1 MTTEE
6 NGSRDSEPTS
16 TRPGKQRDNSNS
28 SNNNILFDIRDAITL
43 RAFLLVVA
51 TLGLGLGFVVSY
63 VGALH
68 NPRLQNL
75 PVTIVSDNPQVTN
88 QLISRFESS
97 VPRGTIVPSAGTSA
111 ATATE
116 LVKNRKTGAA
126 FVYDLSGTQD
136 TLIVASAAGSAQ
148 SRAMQTLFTSID
160 QQEGRTIKVE
170 DVVPSAAADANGL
183 APFYLVVGWCVTG
196 YLISSILGISAGA
209 RPETTT
215 RAVVRLAAIAL
226 AGFAASLFGTWIVGQ
241 HILGALGGA
250 FWPMVATGTLLI
262 LGVGAVTMA
271 MQTAFGVIG
280 IGLAVL
286 LVVVLGNPS
295 AGGAVPR
302 SMLPTFWRAIGAFL
316 PPGAGTDSVRSIA
329 YFGGAETGYPLLIMA
344 AYALL
349 GVVLSLL
356 LCALKP
362 PSPRTQAQAQK

>member
-6 NGSRDSEPTS
+6 NG
-16 TRPGKQRDNSNS
+16 KQGGAIWS
-28 SNNNILFDIRDAITL
+28 DIRDAISL

-75 PVTIVSDNPQVTN
+75 PVTIVSDSPQVTH
-88 QLISRFESS
+88 QLIARLESS
-97 VPRGTIVPSAGTSA
+97 LPSGLIVPSAGTSV
-111 ATATE
+111 ATATQQ
-116 LVKNRKTGAA
+116 VKDRKTGAA
-126 FVYDLSGTQD
+126 LVYDQSGTQD

-148 SRAMQTLFTSID
+148 SRAVQTLFTSVE
-160 QQEGRTIKVE
+160 QQQSRTLKVD
-170 DVVPSAAADANGL
+170 DVVPAAAQDANGL

-215 RAVVRLAAIAL
+215 RAVVRLTAIAL
-226 AGFAASLFGTWIVGQ
+226 AGFVAALFGTWIVGQ

-262 LGVGAVTMA
+262 LGVGAITMA
-271 MQTAFGVIG
+271 MQIAFGVIG

-295 AGGAVPR
+295 AGGAIPR
-302 SMLPTFWRAIGAFL
+302 SMLPTFWRSIGAFL

-329 YFGGAETGYPLLIMA
+329 YFAGAQTGYPLLIMGG
-344 AYALL
+344 YALL
-349 GVVLSLL
+349 GIALSLL
-356 LCALKP
+356 LCALRPPTPKP
-362 PSPRTQAQAQK
+362 TPIPQTP

>member
-1 MTTEE
+1 MTTEQNSIR
-6 NGSRDSEPTS
+6 NGKRAGNGIWS
-16 TRPGKQRDNSNS
+16 
-28 SNNNILFDIRDAITL
+28 DIRDAITL

-75 PVTIVSDNPQVTN
+75 PVTIVSDNPQVTA
-88 QLISRFESS
+88 QLITRFESS
-97 VPRGTIVPSAGTSA
+97 APPGSLVPSPGTSA
-111 ATATE
+111 AAATE
-116 LVKNRKTGAA
+116 QVKTRKTGAA
-126 FVYDLSGTQD
+126 FIYNLSGTQD
-136 TLIVASAAGSAQ
+136 TLVVASAAASAQ
-148 SRAMQTLFTSID
+148 SRAVQTLFTSVD
-160 QQEGRTIKVE
+160 QREGRTLKVD
-170 DVVPSAAADANGL
+170 DVVPTAAADANGL

-226 AGFAASLFGTWIVGQ
+226 SGFAASLVSTWIIGN
-241 HILGALGGA
+241 HILGALNGA

-262 LGVGAVTMA
+262 LGVGAITMA
-271 MQTAFGVIG
+271 MQITFGVIG

-302 SMLPTFWRAIGAFL
+302 SMLPPFWRAIGAFL

-349 GVVLSLL
+349 GITLSLL
-356 LCALKP
+356 LCALKS
-362 PSPRTQAQAQK
+362 PSLPTPTSTQATSAPLTP